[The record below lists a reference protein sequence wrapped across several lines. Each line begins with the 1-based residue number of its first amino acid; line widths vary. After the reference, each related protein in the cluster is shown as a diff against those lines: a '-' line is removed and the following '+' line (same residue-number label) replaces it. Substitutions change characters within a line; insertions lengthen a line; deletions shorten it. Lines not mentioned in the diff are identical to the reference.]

1 MVRRQPDGHQIL
13 VAAAAGDS
21 FAVKLLKGIEAEKV
35 IELYCA
41 CHAPHARRQTMT
53 MVKQKGFR
61 RRLIPSKMPCS
72 LFRFSCAAIDNG
84 QILGVIIVEIF

>member
-35 IELYCA
+35 IELSCA
-41 CHAPHARRQTMT
+41 CHAPHA
-53 MVKQKGFR
+53 GW
-61 RRLIPSKMPCS
+61 
-72 LFRFSCAAIDNG
+72 
-84 QILGVIIVEIF
+84 